1 MATLVTIIGNLV
13 KDPEFKDLGSGKV
26 LAKLRV
32 ASTDRFQDSDGSW
45 KDGDT
50 AFYDV
55 VCWRTL
61 AENVSANLTKGNK
74 VIVHGKLKYRE
85 FDRKDGTKGN
95 AFEIDATDIGQ
106 SMSFKK
112 SAFTNKTSTNVVNN
126 VVTIA
131 EDEPDPW
138 A

>member
-1 MATLVTIIGNLV
+1 MATTITVIGNLV
-13 KDPEFKDLGSGKV
+13 KDPEKKDLGSGKV
-26 LAKLRV
+26 LAKLRL
-32 ASTDRFQDSDGSW
+32 ASTERFQDSDGIW

-61 AENVSANLTKGNK
+61 AENVSSNLSKGNK

-95 AFEIDATDIGQ
+95 AFEIDATDVGQ
-106 SMSFKK
+106 SLSIK
-112 SAFTNKTSTNVVNN
+112 SGTFNKSSNVSNSTVSVG
-126 VVTIA
+126 A
-131 EDEPDPW
+131 EEPDPW

>member
-1 MATLVTIIGNLV
+1 MATTITVIGNLV
-13 KDPEFKDLGSGKV
+13 KDPEKKDLGSGKV
-26 LAKLRV
+26 LTKLRL
-32 ASTDRFQDSDGSW
+32 ASTERFQDSDGTW

-61 AENVSANLTKGNK
+61 AENVSSNLSKGNK

-95 AFEIDATDIGQ
+95 AFEIDATDVGQ
-106 SMSFKK
+106 SLSIK
-112 SAFTNKTSTNVVNN
+112 SGTFNKTSNVSNSTVS
-126 VVTIA
+126 VGA
-131 EDEPDPW
+131 EEPDPW

>member
-1 MATLVTIIGNLV
+1 MATTITVIGNLV
-13 KDPEFKDLGSGKV
+13 KDPEKKDLGSGKV
-26 LAKLRV
+26 LAKLRL
-32 ASTDRFQDSDGSW
+32 ASTERFQDSDGTW

-61 AENVSANLTKGNK
+61 AENVSSNLTKGNK

-95 AFEIDATDIGQ
+95 AFEIDATDVGQ
-106 SMSFKK
+106 SLSIK
-112 SAFTNKTSTNVVNN
+112 SGTFNKTSNVSNSTVS
-126 VVTIA
+126 VGA
-131 EDEPDPW
+131 EEPDPW

>member
-1 MATLVTIIGNLV
+1 MATLVTVIGNLV

-32 ASTDRFQDSDGSW
+32 ASTDRFQDSDGLW

-126 VVTIA
+126 VVTIS

>member
-1 MATLVTIIGNLV
+1 MATLITVVGNLV
-13 KDPEFKDLGSGKV
+13 KDPEVKDLGAGKV

-32 ASTDRFQDSDGSW
+32 ASTERFQDSDGSC

-61 AENVSANLTKGNK
+61 AENVAGSLSKGNK

-85 FDRKDGTKGN
+85 FLRKDGTKGN
-95 AFEIDATDIGQ
+95 AFEIDATDVGQ
-106 SMSFKK
+106 SMSIKTGSFSK
-112 SAFTNKTSTNVVNN
+112 STSVANSTVSVGS
-126 VVTIA
+126 
-131 EDEPDPW
+131 EEPDPW

>member
-1 MATLVTIIGNLV
+1 MATTITVIGNLV
-13 KDPEFKDLGSGKV
+13 KDPEKKDLGSGKV

-32 ASTDRFQDSDGSW
+32 ASTERFQDSDGTW

-61 AENVSANLTKGNK
+61 AENVSSNLSKGNK

-95 AFEIDATDIGQ
+95 AFEMDATDVGQ
-106 SMSFKK
+106 SLSIK
-112 SAFTNKTSTNVVNN
+112 SGTFNKTSNVSNSTVS
-126 VVTIA
+126 VGV
-131 EDEPDPW
+131 EEPDPW

>member
-1 MATLVTIIGNLV
+1 MATQITVVGNLV
-13 KDPEFKDLGSGKV
+13 RDPELKEFGGGK

-32 ASTDRFQDSDGSW
+32 ASTERVQDAAGSW
-45 KDGDT
+45 KDGET

-55 VCWRTL
+55 VCWRSL
-61 AENVSANLTKGNK
+61 AENVSKSLTKGSK

-106 SMSFKK
+106 SLAFAKTNRTAK
-112 SAFTNKTSTNVVNN
+112 STTNVVND
-126 VVTIA
+126 VVVIN
-131 EDEPDPW
+131 EEEPDPW

>member
-1 MATLVTIIGNLV
+1 MATLVTVIGNLV

-126 VVTIA
+126 VVTIS

>member
-1 MATLVTIIGNLV
+1 MATTITVIGNLV
-13 KDPEFKDLGSGKV
+13 KDPEKKDLGSGKV

-32 ASTDRFQDSDGSW
+32 ASTERFQDSDGTW

-61 AENVSANLTKGNK
+61 AENVSSNLTKGNK

-95 AFEIDATDIGQ
+95 AFEIDATDVGQ
-106 SMSFKK
+106 SLSIK
-112 SAFTNKTSTNVVNN
+112 SGTFNKTSNVSNSTVS
-126 VVTIA
+126 VGA
-131 EDEPDPW
+131 EEPDPW

>member
-1 MATLVTIIGNLV
+1 MATTITVIGNLV
-13 KDPEFKDLGSGKV
+13 KDPEKKDLGSGKV

-32 ASTDRFQDSDGSW
+32 ASTERFQDSDGTW

-61 AENVSANLTKGNK
+61 AENVSSNLSKGNK

-95 AFEIDATDIGQ
+95 AFEIDATDVGQ
-106 SMSFKK
+106 SLSIK
-112 SAFTNKTSTNVVNN
+112 SGTFNKTSNVSNSTVS
-126 VVTIA
+126 VGA
-131 EDEPDPW
+131 EEPDPW